1 MRNICQ
7 IITSWGG
14 GGGEYNS
21 LIFNN
26 LDKEGGKS

>member
-7 IITSWGG
+7 IITSWG